1 MNRSGG
7 VERQRCA
14 REERD
19 TRKGLTELKT
29 RQEKGTRDAG
39 NERLK
44 ERDAGGK
51 RKSEVEKGR
60 RGEKRQRAR
69 S

>member
-29 RQEKGTRDAG
+29 RQERGRETLETKGRKKEKLAR
-39 NERLK
+39 NER
-44 ERDAGGK
+44 
-51 RKSEVEKGR
+51 
-60 RGEKRQRAR
+60 AR
-69 S
+69 